1 MGGITLKKRVLF
13 LVSLLLI
20 VALIVGCSSSSRNE
34 SGQGHS
40 GDVTGEGAPAPA
52 EKPAGE
58 ADSQGDGNTNSGW
71 NTQAREEL
79 ADKTNELASQMGS
92 KIIKSGYLAMETL
105 DFEEATSEI
114 IRKVQQAG
122 GFIAS
127 SNIQGW
133 SRADVKNKPMRQAH
147 YKVRIPSEKF
157 EQFITDAGEL
167 GNITRNE
174 SWGEDVSSQY
184 FDTEARLKSLM
195 IQEERLLTI
204 LSKAEE
210 LTDII
215 ELEREL
221 SSIRYEIENLTG
233 TLRKYDNLVAYSTLE
248 MDIHEVK
255 EIKEIEEDPITLWEK
270 MVNIFRN
277 SIESVGEIAEGML
290 LFSIG
295 AIPFLL
301 LLGIVL
307 LILLGII
314 RLVRMIRKTTP
325 AKRKKALN
333 LQKEQK
339 LDDDKKE

>member
-1 MGGITLKKRVLF
+1 M
-13 LVSLLLI
+13 LLI

-34 SGQGHS
+34 SAQDHYGGTS
-40 GDVTGEGAPAPA
+40 GEGAAPAPA

-58 ADSQGDGNTNSGW
+58 ADAPGDGNTSSGW

-79 ADKTNELASQMGS
+79 GDKTNELVSQMGS

-147 YKVRIPSEKF
+147 YKMRIPSGKF

-184 FDTEARLKSLM
+184 FNTEARLKSLT

-210 LTDII
+210 LKDII

-248 MDIHEVK
+248 MDIREVK
-255 EIKEIEEDPITLWEK
+255 EIKEIEEDPVTLWEK

-325 AKRKKALN
+325 AERKKAST

-339 LDDDKKE
+339 LDENKKE

>member
-1 MGGITLKKRVLF
+1 MKKRVVF

-20 VALIVGCSSSSRNE
+20 VALIVGCSSSSKND
-34 SGQGHS
+34 SAQDHYGG
-40 GDVTGEGAPAPA
+40 VTGEGVAPAPA
-52 EKPAGE
+52 EKPSGE
-58 ADSQGDGNTNSGW
+58 ADMQEGGNTNSGW
-71 NTQAREEL
+71 NTEASEQL
-79 ADKTNELASQMGS
+79 GDKTNELVSQMGS

-105 DFEEATSEI
+105 DFEETTSEI

-133 SRADVKNKPMRQAH
+133 SREDVKNKPMRQAH
-147 YKVRIPSEKF
+147 YKVRIPSQKF

-167 GNITRNE
+167 GNVTRNE

-184 FDTEARLKSLM
+184 FDTEARLKSLT

-210 LTDII
+210 LKDII

-248 MDIHEVK
+248 LDVREVE
-255 EIKEIEEDPITLWEK
+255 EIKEIEEDPVTLWEK
-270 MVNIFRN
+270 IVSIFQK
-277 SIESVGEIAEGML
+277 SIESAGEIAEGML
-290 LFSIG
+290 LFFIG

-301 LLGIVL
+301 LLGIIL

-314 RLVRMIRKTTP
+314 RLLRMIRKTMPTER
-325 AKRKKALN
+325 RKATI

-339 LDDDKKE
+339 LDEDKKE

>member
-1 MGGITLKKRVLF
+1 MF

-20 VALIVGCSSSSRNE
+20 VALIVGCSSSSKND
-34 SGQGHS
+34 SAQDHYGG
-40 GDVTGEGAPAPA
+40 VTGEGVAPA
-52 EKPAGE
+52 EKPSGE
-58 ADSQGDGNTNSGW
+58 ADLQEGGNTNSGW
-71 NTQAREEL
+71 STEASEQL
-79 ADKTNELASQMGS
+79 GDKTNELVSQMGS

-105 DFEEATSEI
+105 DFEETTSEI

-133 SRADVKNKPMRQAH
+133 SRADLKNKPMRQAH
-147 YKVRIPSEKF
+147 YKVRIPSQKF

-167 GNITRNE
+167 GNVTRNE

-184 FDTEARLKSLM
+184 FDTEARLKSLT

-248 MDIHEVK
+248 LDVREVE
-255 EIKEIEEDPITLWEK
+255 EIKEIEEDPVTLWEK
-270 MVNIFRN
+270 IVSIFQK
-277 SIESVGEIAEGML
+277 SIESAGEIAEGML
-290 LFSIG
+290 LFLIG

-307 LILLGII
+307 LILLGIL
-314 RLVRMIRKTTP
+314 RLVRMVRKTTP
-325 AKRKKALN
+325 TEKRKASI
-333 LQKEQK
+333 LQKEQI
-339 LDDDKKE
+339 LDEDKKE

>member
-1 MGGITLKKRVLF
+1 MNGGITMKKRIIF
-13 LVSLLLI
+13 LVSILLI
-20 VALIVGCSSSSRNE
+20 AALIVGCSSNSKSD
-34 SGQGHS
+34 SGQNHS
-40 GDVTGEGAPAPA
+40 GGVTGEGGAPAPA

-58 ADSQGDGNTNSGW
+58 PGDGNSGW
-71 NTQAREEL
+71 DSE
-79 ADKTNELASQMGS
+79 G
-92 KIIKSGYLAMETL
+92 TL

-147 YKVRIPSEKF
+147 YKVRIPSERF

-210 LTDII
+210 LKDII

-248 MDIHEVK
+248 IDIREVQ
-255 EIKEIEEDPITLWEK
+255 EIKEIEEDPVTLWEK
-270 MVNIFRN
+270 VVSIFRK

-290 LFSIG
+290 LFFIG

-301 LLGIVL
+301 LLGIIL

-314 RLVRMIRKTTP
+314 RLLRMIRKTMPTER
-325 AKRKKALN
+325 RKATI

-339 LDDDKKE
+339 LDEDNKE

>member
-1 MGGITLKKRVLF
+1 
-13 LVSLLLI
+13 
-20 VALIVGCSSSSRNE
+20 
-34 SGQGHS
+34 
-40 GDVTGEGAPAPA
+40 
-52 EKPAGE
+52 
-58 ADSQGDGNTNSGW
+58 
-71 NTQAREEL
+71 
-79 ADKTNELASQMGS
+79 
-92 KIIKSGYLAMETL
+92 
-105 DFEEATSEI
+105 
-114 IRKVQQAG
+114 
-122 GFIAS
+122 
-127 SNIQGW
+127 
-133 SRADVKNKPMRQAH
+133 MRQAH
-147 YKVRIPSEKF
+147 YKVRIPSERF

-184 FDTEARLKSLM
+184 FDTEARLKSLT

-210 LTDII
+210 LKDII

-248 MDIHEVK
+248 MDIREVK
-255 EIKEIEEDPITLWEK
+255 EIKEIEEDPVTLWEK
-270 MVNIFRN
+270 MANIFRN

-295 AIPFLL
+295 VIPFLL

-325 AKRKKALN
+325 AERRKASI

-339 LDDDKKE
+339 LNEEDKKE

>member
-1 MGGITLKKRVLF
+1 VNGGIALRKRITF
-13 LVSLLLI
+13 FMSLLLI
-20 VALIVGCSSSSRNE
+20 VALLVGCSSNSRKDSS
-34 SGQGHS
+34 QGHY
-40 GDVTGEGAPAPA
+40 GGVKGEGAPAPA
-52 EKPAGE
+52 EMPPGE
-58 ADSQGDGNTNSGW
+58 ADLSGEENTSSGW
-71 NTQAREEL
+71 YAGNKDDVADITSEL
-79 ADKTNELASQMGS
+79 VSQMGS

-105 DFEEATSEI
+105 DFEETTSEI

-133 SRADVKNKPMRQAH
+133 SREDVKNKPMRQAH
-147 YKVRIPSEKF
+147 YKVRIPSGKF

-167 GNITRNE
+167 GNVTRNE

-184 FDTEARLKSLM
+184 FDTEARLKSLT
-195 IQEERLLTI
+195 IQEDRLLTI
-204 LSKAEE
+204 LSKAEQ

-248 MDIHEVK
+248 LDIREVR
-255 EIKEIEEDPITLWEK
+255 EIKEVEEEPVTLWGK

-277 SIESVGEIAEGML
+277 SIKSVGEIAEGML
-290 LFSIG
+290 LFIIG

-301 LLGIVL
+301 LLGVIL
-307 LILLGII
+307 LVLLGII
-314 RLVRMIRKTTP
+314 RLVRKIKKTTP
-325 AKRKKALN
+325 IERKKALI
-333 LQKEQK
+333 LQKEE
-339 LDDDKKE
+339 LDDNKKE